1 MRLKGVDL
9 CVTYLISKEKHLEK
23 TSIRYGRLRIA
34 IKDYNPKCGK
44 NSTEGETM
52 KPPYFYAYL
61 AFFAVNLFM
70 ELVAIRRKNTE
81 QALTMLVAMLLVF
94 IGLMNARVWT
104 M

>member
-1 MRLKGVDL
+1 
-9 CVTYLISKEKHLEK
+9 
-23 TSIRYGRLRIA
+23 
-34 IKDYNPKCGK
+34 
-44 NSTEGETM
+44 M